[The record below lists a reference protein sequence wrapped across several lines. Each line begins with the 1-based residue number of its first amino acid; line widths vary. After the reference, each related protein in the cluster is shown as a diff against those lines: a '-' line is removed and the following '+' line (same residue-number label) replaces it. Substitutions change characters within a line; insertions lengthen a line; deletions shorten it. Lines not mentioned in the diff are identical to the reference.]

1 VDKAKWIGMGIS
13 IGIVFG
19 VAIHNIGVGALIGIA
34 LGAGI
39 GAVKAR
45 REGR

>member
-1 VDKAKWIGMGIS
+1 MDKVKWIGMGIS

-19 VAIHNIGVGALIGIA
+19 VAIHNIGVGMLFGIA
-34 LGAGI
+34 LGVGI
-39 GAVKAR
+39 GAVRAR

>member
-19 VAIHNIGVGALIGIA
+19 VAIHNIGVGMLIGIA